1 MLMDKSTYIFN
12 GNTYRKGRLVL
23 AVVEQYVSDN
33 HGLAKEELEERFPS
47 TLQGSIGV
55 ISSIEEAEGKYKG
68 RRHFVKNT
76 IKLTNATIAVCNQ
89 WGSNNIDKFV
99 QHAAGELGY
108 NIDKEFE
115 AEDESSRPSESFD
128 INREEVMKK
137 DTYLAGI
144 QITEIESEEGL
155 NDEEL
160 GFIVDSIYRFVDFA
174 VYAFDTPPKIYLIA
188 NKNKDYK
195 RFLSD
200 LEDNSLI
207 EIYEGDDSGENDTVP
222 TTDEIRNLINKHL
235 NGLEIFDRWSCNVW
249 LAFEYPE
256 EDPNKPGELWLTDF
270 QVIVGEFDAITIIGY
285 NSEIEDNIWQQWGDG
300 QYDEGAISNPDL
312 ADHYIG
318 ENITT
323 ELDVNLNCLNLS
335 NFKKL

>member
-1 MLMDKSTYIFN
+1 MAMDKSTYIFN

-33 HGLAKEELEERFPS
+33 HGLVKEELEERFPS

-68 RRHFVKNT
+68 KRHFVKNA

-137 DTYLAGI
+137 HTYLAGI
-144 QITEIESEEGL
+144 SLDEIDSEDGL
-155 NDEEL
+155 DDEEL
-160 GFIVDSIYRFVDFA
+160 EDIVGRIYRFVDFA
-174 VYAFDTPPKIYLIA
+174 VYEFDTPPKIYLIA
-188 NKNKDYK
+188 NKDKDYK
-195 RFLSD
+195 RYLSNP
-200 LEDNSLI
+200 EDNSLI
-207 EIYEGDDSGENDTVP
+207 EIYQGDDSGENDEVP
-222 TTDEIRNLINKHL
+222 TKDEIKNLITKHL
-235 NGLEIFDRWSCNVW
+235 NGLEIFDGWSFMIW

-256 EDPNKPGELWLTDF
+256 EDPDKPGGLWLNEF
-270 QVIVGEFDAITIIGY
+270 QGIVGEFDAITIIGY
-285 NSEIEDNIWQQWGDG
+285 NSEIKDNILQQWGDG
-300 QYDEGAISNPDL
+300 QYDEGAISNPDV
-312 ADHYIG
+312 ADHYTG

-323 ELDVNLNCLNLS
+323 NHQINLNCLNLS
-335 NFKKL
+335 NFKKM

>member
-1 MLMDKSTYIFN
+1 MDKSTYIFN

-33 HGLAKEELEERFPS
+33 HGIAKEEIEERFPS

-68 RRHFVKNT
+68 KRHFVKNA

-89 WGSNNIDKFV
+89 WGSKNIDKFV
-99 QHAAGELGY
+99 QHAVGDLGY

-137 DTYLAGI
+137 HTYLAGI
-144 QITEIESEEGL
+144 EITEIESEEGL

-160 GFIVDSIYRFVDFA
+160 EVIANRIYRFVDFA
-174 VYAFDTPPKIYLIA
+174 VYAFDTPPKIYLITS
-188 NKNKDYK
+188 KNKDFGK
-195 RFLSD
+195 FLSNSK
-200 LEDNSLI
+200 DNSLV
-207 EIYEGDDSGENDTVP
+207 ELYEGDDSGENEEVP
-222 TTDEIRNLINKHL
+222 TKDEIKNLITKPL
-235 NGLEIFDRWSCNVW
+235 NGLEIFDGWSSTIW

-256 EDPNKPGELWLTDF
+256 EDPDKPGELWLTDF
-270 QVIVGEFDAITIIGY
+270 QTISGEFEAITIIGY
-285 NSEIEDNIWQQWGDG
+285 NSKNEDNIWQQWGDG
-300 QYDEGAISNPDL
+300 QYDEGAISNPDV
-312 ADHYIG
+312 ADHYTG
-318 ENITT
+318 ENITINYS
-323 ELDVNLNCLNLS
+323 VNLNCLNLS